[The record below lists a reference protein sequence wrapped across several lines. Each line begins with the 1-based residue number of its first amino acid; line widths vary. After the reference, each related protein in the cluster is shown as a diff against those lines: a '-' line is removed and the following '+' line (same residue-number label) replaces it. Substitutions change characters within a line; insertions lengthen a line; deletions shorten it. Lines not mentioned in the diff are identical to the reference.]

1 MDLLARRHSSGA
13 VNVAFNESMASNERG
28 VCVCVCLDGRQ
39 RREVKEKRTDRGG
52 RVRRYKE
59 EGRRFKGLVNY

>member
-1 MDLLARRHSSGA
+1 M
-13 VNVAFNESMASNERG
+13 
-28 VCVCVCLDGRQ
+28 CVCVCLDDRQ
-39 RREVKEKRTDRGG
+39 RRDQVKEKRTDRGG